1 MGGRAFSKAM
11 CQPGLFSVPGGTVSW
26 SDKALSN
33 PLRTF
38 RLFARG
44 VPGYD
49 PGARRQDSRSLRP
62 GSKGGGFRTIAGE
75 TASFIRSLR
84 LIPSSQ
90 DTVMK
95 GYTAASSYRD

>member
-62 GSKGGGFRTIAGE
+62 ESKGGRFGTMAAGE
-75 TASFIRSLR
+75 TVSSIQSLR
-84 LIPSSQ
+84 LMLSL
-90 DTVMK
+90 
-95 GYTAASSYRD
+95 ARDCNKRLY